1 MESSTI
7 ERTEGRKTM
16 ATKKTVKPAE
26 DEILNAEENAEVAA
40 EEEQEV
46 KDEWD
51 KEVEMIVP
59 RKPRGDDH
67 QYYVCV
73 NDRRYL
79 SPADGTTQKLPY
91 PVAMVLQESLEA
103 EAEAEEY
110 ADRIPNRSGD
120 TPQQHAIG

>member
-1 MESSTI
+1 
-7 ERTEGRKTM
+7 M
-16 ATKKTVKPAE
+16 ATKKTDKPVNE
-26 DEILNAEENAEVAA
+26 EVLEAEETAQ
-40 EEEQEV
+40 EEPVKDVWEQEV
-46 KDEWD
+46 
-51 KEVEMIVP
+51 EMVVP

-79 SPADGTTQKLPY
+79 IPADGRVQKLPR
-91 PVAMVLQESLEA
+91 PVAEVLKESLEA

-120 TPQQHAIG
+120 MPQQHAIG

>member
-1 MESSTI
+1 
-7 ERTEGRKTM
+7 M
-16 ATKKTVKPAE
+16 ATKKTVNPV
-26 DEILNAEENAEVAA
+26 AEEMEETVTEVKA
-40 EEEQEV
+40 EEP
-46 KDEWD
+46 KSEWD
-51 KEVEMIVP
+51 IEVEMIVP

-79 SPADGTTQKLPY
+79 IPADGKTQKLPY

-120 TPQQHAIG
+120 MPQQHAIG